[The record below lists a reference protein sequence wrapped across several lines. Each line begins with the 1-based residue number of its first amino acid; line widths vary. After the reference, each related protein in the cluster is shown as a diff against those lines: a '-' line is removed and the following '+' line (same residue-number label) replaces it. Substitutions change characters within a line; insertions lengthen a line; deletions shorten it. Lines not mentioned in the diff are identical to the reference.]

1 MKNYKIT
8 VRNFHS
14 HETNDFTIQEES
26 AQLAHKK
33 GLSKTNA
40 LFEDISEIHNEE
52 GIRVY
57 HILKGWNE

>member
-8 VRNFHS
+8 VRNFYS
-14 HETNDFTIQEES
+14 HETNELTIPGES
-26 AQLAHKK
+26 AQLAHKA

-40 LFEDISEIHNEE
+40 LYEDISEIHNEE
-52 GIRVY
+52 GTRVY